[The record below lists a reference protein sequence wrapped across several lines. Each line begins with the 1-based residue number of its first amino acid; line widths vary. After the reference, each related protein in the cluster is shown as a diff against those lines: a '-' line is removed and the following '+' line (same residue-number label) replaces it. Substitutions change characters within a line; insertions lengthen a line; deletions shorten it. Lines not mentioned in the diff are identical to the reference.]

1 MTPTH
6 FIPQIIRALDKVR
19 GKGLE
24 IPVVYNTSGYE
35 NAESLR
41 MLEGYVDIYLPD
53 HKYMDK
59 ELAERFSHAAD
70 YPEYADRALE
80 EMYRQMKSDGDSVC
94 VMDDRGMMKKG
105 IIVRHLVLPGHVN
118 NTKAVLDHLFDKYGN
133 SIYYSIM
140 NQYTPPENI
149 MLPFEEL
156 NRKLTDRE
164 YDKAV
169 DHALRIGITN
179 AFIQEGGTVG
189 ESFIPEFD
197 MTGV

>member
-1 MTPTH
+1 M
-6 FIPQIIRALDKVR
+6 
-19 GKGLE
+19 
-24 IPVVYNTSGYE
+24 
-35 NAESLR
+35 
-41 MLEGYVDIYLPD
+41 
-53 HKYMDK
+53 
-59 ELAERFSHAAD
+59 
-70 YPEYADRALE
+70 
-80 EMYRQMKSDGDSVC
+80 
-94 VMDDRGMMKKG
+94 
-105 IIVRHLVLPGHVN
+105 RHLVLPGHVN

-133 SIYYSIM
+133 RIFYSIM

-179 AFIQEGGTVG
+179 AFIQDGGTVG